1 MPTATAPMPRQE
13 SSQVFETSGH
23 QRIRSAAQLEPGKAE
38 GCDEKATAG
47 VGHGLKVIVR
57 TGHRQDRSAIG
68 PPSLVGVPV
77 TGPEYPFWPRLSK
90 GRLPMP
96 GLSTVAQ
103 PEPLRV
109 THREPV
115 WRRDRTLLT

>member
-57 TGHRQDRSAIG
+57 TAIVKTGPPSDRSAIGPPSMTGPPSTG

-77 TGPEYPFWPRLSK
+77 TGLEYPVWPRLSK
-90 GRLPMP
+90 GE
-96 GLSTVAQ
+96 G
-103 PEPLRV
+103 
-109 THREPV
+109 
-115 WRRDRTLLT
+115 D